1 MRRSSFILAMFLVAL
16 PLFAQQTPAV
26 PTEPWPIVPPATPEV
41 YWQKLMLGNAKYVAG
56 TLTYTGIAARRT
68 ATAGTPVGQ
77 DPPVTILSC
86 SDSRVPPELIFG
98 RTVSDLFV
106 VRVAGNVASQFDI
119 ASIEYAIAKGWTKLI
134 VVMGHEKCGAV
145 EAALDPTDPDPGTPS
160 LVALV
165 QRIRESFIGWQTWPP
180 PPGPPSSWPTTDP
193 GRVERGVK
201 ANARS
206 AAAYLLAHSTVIRAA
221 VLNRQVGLVVAY
233 YKLGS
238 GEVEVV
244 QP

>member
-1 MRRSSFILAMFLVAL
+1 MRRSSYVLAVFFVAL

-26 PTEPWPIVPPATPEV
+26 PTEPWPIVPAATPEV

-68 ATAGTPVGQ
+68 ETATDPVGDPPIGGQ
-77 DPPVTILSC
+77 KPPVTVLSC
-86 SDSRVPPELIFG
+86 SDSRVPDELVFG
-98 RTVSDLFV
+98 RTVGDLFV
-106 VRVAGNVASQFDI
+106 VRVAGNVAGQFDI
-119 ASIEYAIAKGWTKLI
+119 ASIEYAISKKWTKLI

-145 EAALDPTDPDPGTPS
+145 EAALDPADPGTPS

-165 QRIRESFIGWQTWPP
+165 QRIRESFVGWQTWPD
-180 PPGPPSSWPTTDP
+180 T
-193 GRVERGVK
+193 GRVERAVK

-206 AAAYLLAHSTVIRAA
+206 SAAYLLAHSTVIRGA
-221 VLNRQVGLVVAY
+221 VLDPRPDHRVGLVVAY

>member
-1 MRRSSFILAMFLVAL
+1 MRRSISVLALFFLTL
-16 PLFAQQTPAV
+16 PLFAQTPAV
-26 PTEPWPIVPPATPEV
+26 PTESWPITPPATPQV

-56 TLTYTGIAARRT
+56 ALTYTGIAARRT
-68 ATAGTPVGQ
+68 ATAGDPPNGQ
-77 DPPVTILSC
+77 KPPVTVLSC

-106 VRVAGNVASQFDI
+106 VRVAGNVASEFDI
-119 ASIEYAIAKGWTKLI
+119 ASIEYAIDKGWTKLI

-145 EAALDPTDPDPGTPS
+145 EAALVRTDPGTPS

-165 QRIRESFIGWQTWPP
+165 QRIRESFIGWQTWTGSAP
-180 PPGPPSSWPTTDP
+180 
-193 GRVERGVK
+193 VLLERGTK
-201 ANARS
+201 ANARGS
-206 AAAYLLAHSTVIRAA
+206 AAYLLAHSTVIRQA
-221 VLNRQVGLVVAY
+221 VLNHQVGLVVAY

-238 GEVEVV
+238 GQVEVV